1 MKKKIMIVDG
11 YNVIHRIP
19 ELSKRLS
26 NSLESAREGLISYCK
41 KWRMTRRDIS
51 ECCVVFDG
59 DSSVLGARSQVARGV
74 RVVCTKTK
82 ESADDR
88 ILNLIEQGHGA
99 GEYVVVSDD
108 NKVCQGSR
116 RLDAKV
122 ISVSEF
128 YGTLTTKRKLEQ
140 KIPRD
145 DTKASL
151 SPKEEKE
158 ITESLK
164 KEWGID

>member
-1 MKKKIMIVDG
+1 MKKKIMIIDG

-51 ECCVVFDG
+51 ECYVVFDG
-59 DSSVLGARSQVARGV
+59 DSSVLGARSQVARGI

-88 ILNLIEQGHGA
+88 ILNLIEQGHGT

-128 YGTLTTKRKLEQ
+128 YGTLTTKRSWSRRYHETTRRPHFLRKR
-140 KIPRD
+140 K
-145 DTKASL
+145 KK
-151 SPKEEKE
+151 SPKV
-158 ITESLK
+158 
-164 KEWGID
+164 